1 MPFLFSFYLFVSN
14 VKHSCF
20 RLTRNLFRI
29 FCRLGQFFSGFHT
42 NVGFHLFGKWNL
54 VKRNIGWGDYKIICG
69 IVFFVFVFVFL
80 TLWNSSSYEK
90 RKEKKKSEHI
100 NQIFLNTGYQNSSKL
115 PLVSRLK
122 RRRRKKKRCA
132 YNYNYP
138 PQTNI

>member
-54 VKRNIGWGDYKIICG
+54 VKRNIVWGDYKIICG
-69 IVFFVFVFVFL
+69 IFFFFFNPL
-80 TLWNSSSYEK
+80 EFFIIRKKK
-90 RKEKKKSEHI
+90 RKEKNRTYQSV
-100 NQIFLNTGYQNSSKL
+100 FLNTGYQNSSKL
-115 PLVSRLK
+115 SLVSRFQ
-122 RRRRKKKRCA
+122 KRCA
-132 YNYNYP
+132 YRHYNY
-138 PQTNI
+138 PQTNILWKYCDNM